1 MKPAVFAT
9 PMLLFAALPSV
20 AHGHGASESDSFTWC
35 VAEGADAHGKV
46 RYFSEPFEG
55 PTDQWIE
62 LSFQQYLEQHFLKK
76 DHGFVVACK
85 TAEDLA
91 AAQATLKAAKAPAR
105 NVMIVPTGWRDH
117 FE

>member
-1 MKPAVFAT
+1 MRLTAFAAS
-9 PMLLFAALPSV
+9 MLLAAAAL
-20 AHGHGASESDSFTWC
+20 AQGHEEHDTFTWC
-35 VAEGADAHGKV
+35 VAEGTVESGKV

-76 DHGFVVACK
+76 DHGFAVSCR
-85 TAEDLA
+85 TFHGMAETRAELD
-91 AAQATLKAAKAPAR
+91 KAK
-105 NVMIVPTGWRDH
+105 VPVPGTKDINTGWRDH

>member
-1 MKPAVFAT
+1 MKSAVFLL
-9 PMLLFAALPSV
+9 PMLLSAAAPAL
-20 AHGHGASESDSFTWC
+20 AHDHDGNSTFTWC
-35 VAEGADAHGKV
+35 VAEGTDARGKV

-76 DHGFVVACK
+76 DHGFVVTCK
-85 TAEDLA
+85 TSDGLAEARA
-91 AAQATLKAAKAPAR
+91 ALNTAKAPAKD
-105 NVMIVPTGWRDH
+105 VMVIPTGWRDH

>member
-1 MKPAVFAT
+1 MKVIAFALS
-9 PMLLFAALPSV
+9 MLVSAPVMAQDHDH
-20 AHGHGASESDSFTWC
+20 ANDTFTWC
-35 VAEGADAHGKV
+35 IARGTDQRGKV

-76 DHGFVVACK
+76 DHGFVVTCQ
-85 TAEDLA
+85 TFHGMAETR
-91 AAQATLKAAKAPAR
+91 AQLDAAKTP
-105 NVMIVPTGWRDH
+105 VPGTTDVTTGWRDH